1 MIFVDHILILSRKKA
16 NLIGPNKLH
25 KFKENFYFRERKPQ
39 PNCCMYFASPIFI
52 HYKEMYKFYQID
64 IGNKFFIYVI

>member
-25 KFKENFYFRERKPQ
+25 KILKKKKEFYFLMKE
-39 PNCCMYFASPIFI
+39 ASA
-52 HYKEMYKFYQID
+52 K
-64 IGNKFFIYVI
+64 